1 MDDIRLKEDWVLS
14 INLMDQDKSVSHPR
28 IFPNIYKYSPSLLSL
43 FALPPAA
50 RSPRRRRHRLVS
62 SRHGTVSLLPPAH
75 RSRKYFLKLSG
86 ERFFIKFTQRF
97 LFSFCKY
104 TFNYSS
110 WSYGKRFPDKTSV
123 IYLDRQSEPF
133 MCLLFLHDKSHF
145 ITVWFL
151 HFPWVP
157 QGLLDL
163 VLTCGVIF
171 RREGETQGSD

>member
-1 MDDIRLKEDWVLS
+1 MFPIPVYSPIS
-14 INLMDQDKSVSHPR
+14 INTVPLS
-28 IFPNIYKYSPSLLSL
+28 SLSSL
-43 FALPPAA
+43 CRQQRDLPGDGGIA
-50 RSPRRRRHRLVS
+50 S

-104 TFNYSS
+104 TFNHSS

-145 ITVWFL
+145 ILFTVQCGSYT
-151 HFPWVP
+151 FP
-157 QGLLDL
+157 
-163 VLTCGVIF
+163 
-171 RREGETQGSD
+171 ESY

>member
-1 MDDIRLKEDWVLS
+1 MFPIPVYSPIS
-14 INLMDQDKSVSHPR
+14 INTVPLS
-28 IFPNIYKYSPSLLSL
+28 SLSSL
-43 FALPPAA
+43 CRQQRDLPGDGGIA
-50 RSPRRRRHRLVS
+50 SS

-157 QGLLDL
+157 QGLLNL
-163 VLTCGVIF
+163 VLTRGVIF

>member
-62 SRHGTVSLLPPAH
+62 ARHCQSSAH

-145 ITVWFL
+145 IPFTV
-151 HFPWVP
+151 
-157 QGLLDL
+157 Q
-163 VLTCGVIF
+163 CGSYTSPESH
-171 RREGETQGSD
+171 RAY